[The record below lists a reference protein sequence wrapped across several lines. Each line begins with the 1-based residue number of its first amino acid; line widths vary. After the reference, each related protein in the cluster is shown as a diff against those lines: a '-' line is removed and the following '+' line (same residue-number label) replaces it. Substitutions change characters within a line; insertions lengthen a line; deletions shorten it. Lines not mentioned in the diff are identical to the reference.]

1 MSTTAAV
8 PAPLLQAI
16 SQAKF
21 ARLLPNSPLP
31 RYTHVPGSGTPHPYR
46 DPRGHS
52 YNQRPM
58 NPKPL
63 QPERWAENRSYLLGL
78 DFFNLG
84 FYWEAHDE
92 WDRLWRSTGAESLV
106 GRFLKEVRE
115 PELVGDEAVLAST
128 NAAGG
133 TTAPQI
139 LSVVVSR
146 GDYWVSTTGDLATTT
161 EADLSEVAHA
171 ALTATGDPDGIRVR
185 VHFKKDATVGVME
198 DLKKKLDQV
207 GIPAQAVQFMDAP
220 LD

>member
-1 MSTTAAV
+1 MANTRQKLAGGAVIGVAALAFYLGTQWKGFGPGGTGTGFGTTA
-8 PAPLLQAI
+8 
-16 SQAKF
+16 
-21 ARLLPNSPLP
+21 
-31 RYTHVPGSGTPHPYR
+31 TESGQTETQ
-46 DPRGHS
+46 D
-52 YNQRPM
+52 
-58 NPKPL
+58 
-63 QPERWAENRSYLLGL
+63 
-78 DFFNLG
+78 
-84 FYWEAHDE
+84 
-92 WDRLWRSTGAESLV
+92 
-106 GRFLKEVRE
+106 VRE
-115 PELVGDEAVLAST
+115 PELVGDEAVLASAD
-128 NAAGG
+128 AAGG

-146 GDYWVSTTGDLATTT
+146 GDYWVSTTGDLATTK